1 MAYRTA
7 GSEKQ
12 EVGIETELHR
22 EKPKLAEDRSEGM
35 QVKNER
41 EGVLDDSLN
50 CHCSLYLTFSRC
62 VVHAVGGSRRLKG
75 PIACGTGAD
84 SLLFTSL
91 CHLTILSLKCR
102 YGVYV

>member
-1 MAYRTA
+1 MVAYRTA

-22 EKPKLAEDRSEGM
+22 ENSKLAEDRSEGM

-50 CHCSLYLTFSRC
+50 CHCSL
-62 VVHAVGGSRRLKG
+62 
-75 PIACGTGAD
+75 
-84 SLLFTSL
+84 
-91 CHLTILSLKCR
+91 
-102 YGVYV
+102 